1 MRNSTTY
8 KLTGTKTFRLSSSK
22 ILGRWGS
29 NLQNIEK
36 SMREIYYPDDGKI
49 FVQTDQAGAEALIVS
64 RLTRAGNYRALF
76 DNGIKPHTYICCHI
90 FEGNIWPRKM
100 KEHGFILDEKELDME
115 QIKSCPIPELKT
127 TPLWKS
133 LDSCIRSSDNWSIT
147 ERYYYLGKQ
156 TEHCVD
162 KETMLLTQ
170 RGWVSASV
178 YNGTESIAVYD
189 NGVIRFEQPTAWNV
203 FNYEGDMIQFLGDE
217 VNQLVTPN
225 HKILYESNGEQ
236 HSGRAINVF
245 RNKRLSI
252 PTSGNYIGGLTHL
265 EDWRVKL
272 LVAIQ
277 ADAHWCKSEAYGSN
291 EMLPKVI
298 FRLKRQR
305 KIKRLLEILHEGN
318 CRYNLASHAHGVT
331 CITVFDLEDTVKY
344 FGDIKQFDSWIFT
357 LSKSNLELI
366 VSELHHWDGT
376 KDISALH
383 KREAYYSAVNRNA
396 HYVKLLCHFVGK
408 QGTLNY
414 NSNSQVFCVGI
425 NSRKNSIADCNTRV
439 KNYSGKVYC
448 PTVSSGYFLINREG
462 KISITGNSS
471 NYDIQPPTFRM
482 NILDKSGGKILISK
496 ADSERFIATKHRLFP
511 EIKEDFHATVQRSI
525 LRDKILY
532 NLLGHPYQITQ
543 PYITERD
550 FKEYYAWIPQS
561 TVGEITNVA
570 YANMQNYSEICCY
583 SGVSVPKV
591 LNEQVTKALD
601 IYGSAYFE
609 NDLLANTHDSLMSQC
624 LIDEV
629 LRCGKLQKFFIEQ
642 TMTSPFDGTIFA
654 MKSETSAGFN
664 WRPFKVEKNPL
675 GLKEIKV

>member
-156 TEHCVD
+156 TEH
-162 KETMLLTQ
+162 
-170 RGWVSASV
+170 
-178 YNGTESIAVYD
+178 
-189 NGVIRFEQPTAWNV
+189 
-203 FNYEGDMIQFLGDE
+203 
-217 VNQLVTPN
+217 
-225 HKILYESNGEQ
+225 
-236 HSGRAINVF
+236 
-245 RNKRLSI
+245 
-252 PTSGNYIGGLTHL
+252 
-265 EDWRVKL
+265 
-272 LVAIQ
+272 
-277 ADAHWCKSEAYGSN
+277 
-291 EMLPKVI
+291 
-298 FRLKRQR
+298 
-305 KIKRLLEILHEGN
+305 
-318 CRYNLASHAHGVT
+318 
-331 CITVFDLEDTVKY
+331 
-344 FGDIKQFDSWIFT
+344 
-357 LSKSNLELI
+357 
-366 VSELHHWDGT
+366 
-376 KDISALH
+376 
-383 KREAYYSAVNRNA
+383 
-396 HYVKLLCHFVGK
+396 
-408 QGTLNY
+408 
-414 NSNSQVFCVGI
+414 
-425 NSRKNSIADCNTRV
+425 
-439 KNYSGKVYC
+439 
-448 PTVSSGYFLINREG
+448 
-462 KISITGNSS
+462 SS

-624 LIDEV
+624 FIDEV